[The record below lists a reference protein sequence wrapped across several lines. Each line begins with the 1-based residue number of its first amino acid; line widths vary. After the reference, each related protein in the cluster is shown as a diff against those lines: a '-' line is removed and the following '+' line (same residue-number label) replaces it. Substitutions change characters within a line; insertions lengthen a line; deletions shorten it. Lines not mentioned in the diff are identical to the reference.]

1 MYGATDLSA
10 VSAKPSDV
18 VTVTIDVINSGKL
31 QGDEVVQVYAHAVNS
46 PVPMPLQSLVGFQRV
61 TIAPGETK
69 KVAIPVRVD
78 SLRRWD
84 EKAGR
89 YVVDPGQYELRVG
102 SASDATHVTKALQVE

>member
-1 MYGATDLSA
+1 
-10 VSAKPSDV
+10 
-18 VTVTIDVINSGKL
+18 
-31 QGDEVVQVYAHAVNS
+31 VVQVYAHAVNS

-84 EKAGR
+84 ERAGR

-102 SASDATHVTKALQVE
+102 SASDAIHVTKALQVE